1 MEKTKKV
8 PIKVWLPLTL
18 GGVVLLGLLV
28 FLLVYFCALKVDVKA
43 SAAQID
49 QSQAINI
56 NWDASKQL
64 DSIKVSVYHN
74 NKLVNVK
81 YLNKASQ
88 MASNKTEIE
97 GFYGK
102 MTVKVQ
108 FKKGIYSTTKTMK
121 VNLSADEYNIAPIT
135 ATMPVTLFTLSLDE
149 ITNKG
154 AIPTFV
160 WFKRSGAWDWTK
172 LPQNV
177 YEVPVATAEQFLNS
191 DQNVMY
197 SSTSKWV
204 KELYEINKNSKFN
217 FYYNDYY
224 AYGWM
229 QATIAN
235 GIPAENYKVTLLS
248 DGTASF
254 NYFNKHLNNANYAS
268 NYEAMKTNYLKLKN
282 EIASKK
288 KYTESSKGF
297 TVDANTLREY
307 AFVMAKEESNV
318 EWWLTRANGTLG
330 TYVVDSATNKTV
342 YSEFVRPT
350 EGSAI
355 QVKDLKTLLVKIDP
369 RVNTSNAG
377 KTDEE
382 IEAMVADRW
391 FKKADLKALYKF
403 SDTMFEKAEEEHKQV
418 MVILGTWTE
427 TEQADYFDNYVKAIK
442 AYYGDNYVYYYKGH
456 PKNPTDTVEG
466 KRAHLES
473 LGLIDID
480 STIPAELIFF
490 FNPEA
495 FGSGYQSSTFLS
507 VSAEKTCAII
517 KVRKDAFSQSYKD
530 NVEVF
535 MSTNTLNADK
545 TGFEASTT
553 CVLIEYN
560 DTTRCDIAIYDT
572 TANTMKYYKLNAG
585 TSVYEEVTLGA

>member
-1 MEKTKKV
+1 MASFC
-8 PIKVWLPLTL
+8 P
-18 GGVVLLGLLV
+18 GGGILILGLLV

-43 SAAQID
+43 TAAQID

-74 NKLVNVK
+74 NELVNVK
-81 YLNKASQ
+81 YLNKTSQ
-88 MASNKTEIE
+88 MAANNTEID

-108 FKKGIYSTTKTMK
+108 FKKGIYSTTKTIK

-135 ATMPVTLFTLSLDE
+135 ATMPVTIFTLSLEE

-154 AIPTFV
+154 TIPTFV
-160 WFKRSGAWDWTK
+160 WFKRSGAWDWGK
-172 LPQNV
+172 LPENV
-177 YEVPVATAEQFLNS
+177 YEIPVATPNEFLNS
-191 DQNVMY
+191 TQREMY
-197 SSTSKWV
+197 KETSAWV

-224 AYGWM
+224 AYGWLD
-229 QATIAN
+229 ATVAN
-235 GIPAENYKVTLLS
+235 GIPAENYNVTLLS

-254 NYFNKHLNNANYAS
+254 NYFNKNLNNDNFESKYA
-268 NYEAMKTNYLKLKN
+268 EMKANYLKLKK
-282 EIASKK
+282 EVAKK
-288 KYTESSKGF
+288 GKITESTKGL
-297 TVDANTLREY
+297 TIDADTLREY

-318 EWWLTRANGTLG
+318 DWWLTRANGTLG
-330 TYVVDSATNKTV
+330 TANLTTGGTV
-342 YSEFVRPT
+342 YSNYVKPF
-350 EGSAI
+350 EGEAI
-355 QVKDLKTLLVKIDP
+355 KVKDLKTLLVKIDP
-369 RVNTSNAG
+369 RVDTANAG

-382 IEAMVADRW
+382 IESMVADRW

-418 MVILGTWTE
+418 MVILGTWTA

-442 AYYGDNYVYYYKGH
+442 AYYGEDNYVFYYKGH

-507 VSAEKTCAII
+507 VTDEKTCAII
-517 KVRKDAFSQSYKD
+517 KVRKDSFNQSYKD
-530 NVEVF
+530 NVDVF
-535 MSTNTLNADK
+535 MSTNTLNAEK
-545 TGFEASTT
+545 TGFEASST

-560 DTTRCDIAIYDT
+560 DTTLCDIAIYDT
-572 TANTMKYYKLNAG
+572 VANTMKYYKLNAE
-585 TSVYEEVTLGA
+585 TSTYYEVAID